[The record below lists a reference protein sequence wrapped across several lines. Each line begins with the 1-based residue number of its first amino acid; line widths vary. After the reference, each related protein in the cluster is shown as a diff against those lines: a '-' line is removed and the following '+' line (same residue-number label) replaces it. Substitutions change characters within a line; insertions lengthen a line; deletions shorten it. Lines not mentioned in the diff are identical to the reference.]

1 MNPSDLRTEILKLC
15 EAFASAAQT
24 GNKLV
29 IESTAAVVKAKV
41 QELIPDDNF
50 VCDPDASI
58 TR

>member
-15 EAFASAAQT
+15 ESFAAAAQT

-29 IESTAAVVKAKV
+29 IEATAEVVKAKV
-41 QELIPDDNF
+41 QKLIPDDNS

>member
-15 EAFASAAQT
+15 ESFAAAAQT

-41 QELIPDDNF
+41 AVLIPDDNS
-50 VCDPDASI
+50 VCDSN
-58 TR
+58 